1 MSESRLSS
9 FYRFSSWDHV
19 LVVLWYCGTLKHCG
33 TVVLPHAG
41 GGTHSGGARKHCGTV
56 VLWYFYVP
64 VVVHWYTGAGT
75 RAGVAPK
82 LALQAHKS
90 STLAATK
97 PDN

>member
-1 MSESRLSS
+1 MLVVV
-9 FYRFSSWDHV
+9 HI
-19 LVVLWYCGTLKHCG
+19 LVVL
-33 TVVLPHAG
+33 A
-41 GGTHSGGARKHCGTV
+41 STV

-64 VVVHWYTGAGT
+64 VLVHWYTGAGT

-97 PDN
+97 PDNWENHRKLNQKPKFWNAVGI

>member
-41 GGTHSGGARKHCGTV
+41 TLVHWCWWWYIGTLVLVHGLV
-56 VLWYFYVP
+56 VLPSWHY
-64 VVVHWYTGAGT
+64 
-75 RAGVAPK
+75 
-82 LALQAHKS
+82 
-90 STLAATK
+90 K
-97 PDN
+97 PTNPPPLPQQNQTTEKTIEN

>member
-41 GGTHSGGARKHCGTV
+41 TLVLVHVLV
-56 VLWYFYVP
+56 VLPSWHY
-64 VVVHWYTGAGT
+64 
-75 RAGVAPK
+75 
-82 LALQAHKS
+82 
-90 STLAATK
+90 K
-97 PDN
+97 PTNPPPLPQQNQTTEKTIEN

>member
-41 GGTHSGGARKHCGTV
+41 T
-56 VLWYFYVP
+56 L
-64 VVVHWYTGAGT
+64 VHWCWWWYTG
-75 RAGVAPK
+75 
-82 LALQAHKS
+82 
-90 STLAATK
+90 TLVLVHVLMLVLPSWHYK
-97 PDN
+97 PTNPPPLPQQNQTTEKTSENLNI